1 MEVETAQL
9 KVGDIISQIY
19 DLGTDREREVLRVV
33 LTKVNEE
40 IVEGYILLSDYETWG
55 QENIGETF
63 RMAQE
68 HYYPVWSNNRNLCYW
83 RVL

>member
-1 MEVETAQL
+1 MLKTKEETAQL
-9 KVGDIISQIY
+9 KTGDIISQIH
-19 DLGTDREREVLRVV
+19 GEREVLRVV

-55 QENIGETF
+55 HENIGETF

-68 HYYPVWSNNRNLCYW
+68 YYYTVWSDNTSLCYW